1 MKSKTIDQIHQAID
15 SCQLNDDY
23 NSNYMDIKEAHKFL
37 NKIPYL
43 TAQYIRVSE
52 IQLLLLENIDDLSFK
67 ENNSIIK
74 TLIHNELGAFCLF
87 KEDSVQIGGFNI
99 KYSEQ
104 NFDDLIVSLAEKF
117 IKYSLLK
124 KKLSQSNFDKNLIG
138 KVKHFLKYIYRKT
151 NYVLPDDIIFVQN
164 KLVFQE
170 IKLNWKNCFST
181 SISFLL
187 NRNYVSHT
195 YLLNPFCDETLITSI
210 GCPINEIFNKK
221 DFWDHVGL
229 ILIFQML

>member
-15 SCQLNDDY
+15 SCQLNDDC

-43 TAQYIRVSE
+43 TIQYIRISE
-52 IQLLLLENIDDLSFK
+52 IQLLLLENIDNLSFK

-87 KEDSVQIGGFNI
+87 KEDSIQIGGFNI

-104 NFDDLIVSLAEKF
+104 NFDDLIISLAEKF
-117 IKYSLLK
+117 IKYSLLQ

-138 KVKHFLKYIYRKT
+138 KVKHFLKYIYIKT
-151 NYVLPDDIIFVQN
+151 NYVLPEDIIFIQN
-164 KLVFQE
+164 EVFSQKIE
-170 IKLNWKNCFST
+170 LNWKNCFST
-181 SISFLL
+181 NISFLL
-187 NRNYVSHT
+187 NKNDVSYEYV
-195 YLLNPFCDETLITSI
+195 LDPFSKNTSPVAFC
-210 GCPINEIFNKK
+210 CPINEISKK
-221 DFWDHVGL
+221 KHFWERVGL
-229 ILIFQML
+229 N

>member
-1 MKSKTIDQIHQAID
+1 MA
-15 SCQLNDDY
+15 
-23 NSNYMDIKEAHKFL
+23 
-37 NKIPYL
+37 
-43 TAQYIRVSE
+43 
-52 IQLLLLENIDDLSFK
+52 LSFK

-74 TLIHNELGAFCLF
+74 TLTHNELGAFCLF

-124 KKLSQSNFDKNLIG
+124 KKLSQSDFDKNLIG

-181 SISFLL
+181 SISFSLKQ
-187 NRNYVSHT
+187 NDVSVS
-195 YLLNPFCDETLITSI
+195 YEYIFDPFSDEISWVIDLSF
-210 GCPINEIFNKK
+210 PINEIFKKK

-229 ILIFQML
+229 N